1 MIKMHGVTK
10 AILSYEGYQK
20 QNIWKGMKSE
30 LHMAL
35 IIKEGGICDLA
46 LFLVRTFNVNIWIVQ
61 LKYSQVY
68 KQHLCIGRLPPFKIQ
83 TSNFFL
89 MKVLESENHAGNVDL
104 SKHMA
109 FL

>member
-10 AILSYEGYQK
+10 VILSYEGYQK

-68 KQHLCIGRLPPFKIQ
+68 KQHLCLIQ
-83 TSNFFL
+83 
-89 MKVLESENHAGNVDL
+89 DL
-104 SKHMA
+104 YR
-109 FL
+109 